1 MTKPSASSAAGAT
14 QTRYRRIFESLKDR
28 ILAGEYGAGH
38 RVPSESALVK
48 RFGVSRPTAARAL
61 KELVLSGLV
70 ERRAGAGSFV
80 VEKPL
85 AAAGQRQLGLLI
97 PQWETTEIFE
107 MICGQLAS
115 LARTQDFVVQWS
127 SARGRDRASNGQGA
141 GERRTGE
148 GQEAREARAGERR
161 EGREAAELAQAERL
175 CEEFVER
182 KVGGVFFAPLELSR
196 QQAEVNRRIGETFRQ
211 AGIPLVLVDRDMER
225 FPHRGAFDV
234 VGMDNVAAG
243 HLAATH
249 LLKLGCR
256 RVMFFTKPMSAATVA
271 ARIAG
276 VREAL
281 AGAGLEWDAGSVIE
295 GDPADAVFVKSCL
308 LKRKP
313 EACICAND
321 RTAAELL
328 QTLLR
333 AGFRVPHDLRVTGF
347 DDVRYATLMAVPLT
361 TVHQPCDEIAAVAF
375 DAMLRRLADPLAPV
389 CNFLVAPRLVV
400 RESCGTYLPR

>member
-1 MTKPSASSAAGAT
+1 MTEPFPSAAAGAT
-14 QTRYRRIFESLKDR
+14 QTKYQQIVDSLKDR
-28 ILAGEYGAGH
+28 ILAGDYGAGQ
-38 RVPSESALVK
+38 RLPSESALVK

-115 LARTQDFVVQWS
+115 LARTQDFAVQWS
-127 SARGRDRASNGQGA
+127 SARGRDRGSGKGA
-141 GERRTGE
+141 GEERAGE
-148 GQEAREARAGERR
+148 GQEA
-161 EGREAAELAQAERL
+161 REAAELAQAERL
-175 CEEFVER
+175 CEEFIER

-196 QQAEVNRRIGETFRQ
+196 QQAEVNHRIGEKFRQ

-243 HLAATH
+243 HLVASH

-256 RVMFFTKPMSAATVA
+256 RVTFFTRPMSAATVA

-281 AGAGLEWDAGSVIE
+281 VGAGLEWGAGGVIE
-295 GDPADAVFVKSCL
+295 GDPSDAAFVKSSL

-333 AGFRVPHDLRVTGF
+333 AGVRVPHDLRVVGF

-375 DAMLRRLADPLAPV
+375 DAMLRRIADPLAPV
-389 CNFLVAPRLVV
+389 CSFFVAPRLVV